1 VNNTVDELGRS
12 HRGLVT
18 SPFFELF
25 HLLGDGN
32 LGNTLVSV
40 KDGKQ
45 FALLH
50 APPWMISWSVVGT
63 LDVVI

>member
-1 VNNTVDELGRS
+1 MLLS
-12 HRGLVT
+12 
-18 SPFFELF
+18 SPFFERI
-25 HLLGDGN
+25 HLLGEGN

>member
-1 VNNTVDELGRS
+1 MLLS
-12 HRGLVT
+12 

-40 KDGKQ
+40 KDGKR
-45 FALLH
+45 FAPLH
-50 APPWMISWSVVGT
+50 SPPWMISWSVVGT